1 MKHCFTLSTLFTPHR
16 LLFLLL
22 LLALTLQ
29 PQAPKAQ
36 DTLAF
41 YRFENNLFPE
51 PGFPVQDTL
60 EFSVASAYY
69 TPAGYEGS
77 AFIFLFGGNHLVS
90 NLHTI
95 NYENVY
101 ISVRIKNN
109 TSGPKV
115 FEIAYDTGMGFF
127 SDTTLNIPANNN
139 FVEFQLSLP
148 QYCWHNPGFAIRI
161 AQTTSTYWG
170 NFFIDNLLI
179 SGQYAEFSVDHIL
192 PASGPPGTQVQIHGS
207 GFLNLVNLKY
217 GSDSLFY
224 QVVNDSLILLEIPA
238 GATVSAPFTLLGSA
252 AYQSPQEFN
261 LILNS
266 GNCYT
271 GTGLFISELCEP
283 DYSTQNYN
291 KYIEI
296 YNPTQDI
303 IDLQG
308 WAVIAYCNIGHLTAD
323 SFFWNLSGY
332 IYPGQ
337 AMTCGANDPVLTA
350 IVHDFAESGW
360 IGAAGNVAFQW
371 DGQHRDGVA
380 LRHNGSI
387 VDKVIIDNPIDP
399 YDEWFKNSVLVRN
412 DSICAPSPQLDLTQ
426 WSRLQSPTSFNAG
439 DPPSTPKSHTVTC
452 QASPFTWNAYPE
464 NDSVC
469 EGGEMVFGL
478 ALDGGGYAIDYQWY
492 VHMPGDTA
500 WTPLANGAGISGA
513 QSDSLRIAQA
523 SLQWADAQFY
533 CEAEAASISCGVT
546 SRAVRAILLPT
557 PSSSISNDTIVC
569 AGSQVQ
575 LFASGGTAYLWS
587 NGSSGDTVSVT
598 PVNDGYYSVSVSNV
612 FGCTSTDS
620 VFVQVHPLPLISLS
634 PDTSLCAGDSATLF
648 ASAPNAQSYLWSTQ
662 DSTQSI
668 RVGSSPATYN
678 LSVSDFNGCQADTS
692 VSITQLQ
699 LPNVGFTFPLYM
711 TFCIGDTV
719 QIIGHNAQTYLWNG
733 IYTGDTFLM
742 VLASQMNIVNVIGT
756 DSNGC
761 SKSVTNQLP
770 IVYSLPQ
777 LSLLIT
783 EDTLCEGETTI
794 INISGA
800 STYSWNQGLGNG
812 SQKQLSPN
820 TTTTY
825 SVTGTSAQG
834 CKEDTSFT
842 ITVHPLPQVSLAAIA
857 PVCEDQSSLIL
868 SGGSPAGGT
877 YSGSNVS
884 GGIFNIAAA
893 GPGTHSIAYT
903 YLDPLTLCENSA
915 TESITV
921 NELPQVSLASFAPVC
936 EDQSSLILSGGS
948 PAGGTYSGSNVS
960 GGIFNIAAAGSGTHS
975 ITYTYLDP
983 LTLCENSATESITV
997 NDLPQLTLNLP
1008 PPFCIDDSVMLP
1020 QWVNPGGGTYSGT
1033 GISQG
1038 SFDPQ
1043 LAGAGT
1049 HQIHYHYNDANSCS
1063 ADTAF
1068 TVEVEMRYRIGGHLL
1083 YDADPARPMPN
1094 PSRVWVSSASPPYL
1108 DSSYV
1113 QNGAFRF
1120 SCLESGNYQLQ
1131 AATDV
1136 AWGGSNASD
1145 ALAAARYSVGLMSL
1159 SPLRRLAADVDM
1171 SGYVNAGDALY
1182 ILNRFVG
1189 NISSFPRP
1197 DWILPSQ
1204 TPLLQAQHLDSLVL
1218 GAICSGDV
1226 DGSHQPQG
1234 IKQEE
1239 SYAMQHSLLPIEEKE
1254 GFTANF
1260 PRIWVSS
1267 PREWGA
1273 VSLRL
1278 RIDPPEAFGGLEAL
1292 LPDAVWQYKDG
1303 ELRFAAYSLEGQP
1316 CTQEYP
1322 LFFLRNASEMIR
1334 NVAVLSGTE
1343 LADRAG
1349 GPLKEA
1355 VLLLGMPQS
1364 TVAGVQLWPNPAR
1377 DAVHIRIKGWEEGE
1391 KVRWTLHQTS
1401 GQIVKEG
1408 LERKGIFMLPVAE
1421 LVPGVYVISLDWG
1434 EGDATRTEHH
1444 RIVKTE

>member
-936 EDQSSLILSGGS
+936 VDQSSLILSGGS

>member
-936 EDQSSLILSGGS
+936 VDQSSLILSGGS

-960 GGIFNIAAAGSGTHS
+960 GGIFNITAAGPGTHS

-997 NDLPQLTLNLP
+997 YELPQVSLASFAPVCEDQSSLILSGGSP
-1008 PPFCIDDSVMLP
+1008 V
-1020 QWVNPGGGTYSGT
+1020 GGTYSG
-1033 GISQG
+1033 S
-1038 SFDPQ
+1038 
-1043 LAGAGT
+1043 
-1049 HQIHYHYNDANSCS
+1049 N
-1063 ADTAF
+1063 
-1068 TVEVEMRYRIGGHLL
+1068 
-1083 YDADPARPMPN
+1083 
-1094 PSRVWVSSASPPYL
+1094 VS
-1108 DSSYV
+1108 
-1113 QNGAFRF
+1113 G
-1120 SCLESGNYQLQ
+1120 
-1131 AATDV
+1131 
-1136 AWGGSNASD
+1136 
-1145 ALAAARYSVGLMSL
+1145 
-1159 SPLRRLAADVDM
+1159 
-1171 SGYVNAGDALY
+1171 
-1182 ILNRFVG
+1182 
-1189 NISSFPRP
+1189 
-1197 DWILPSQ
+1197 
-1204 TPLLQAQHLDSLVL
+1204 
-1218 GAICSGDV
+1218 
-1226 DGSHQPQG
+1226 
-1234 IKQEE
+1234 
-1239 SYAMQHSLLPIEEKE
+1239 
-1254 GFTANF
+1254 
-1260 PRIWVSS
+1260 
-1267 PREWGA
+1267 
-1273 VSLRL
+1273 
-1278 RIDPPEAFGGLEAL
+1278 
-1292 LPDAVWQYKDG
+1292 
-1303 ELRFAAYSLEGQP
+1303 
-1316 CTQEYP
+1316 
-1322 LFFLRNASEMIR
+1322 
-1334 NVAVLSGTE
+1334 
-1343 LADRAG
+1343 
-1349 GPLKEA
+1349 
-1355 VLLLGMPQS
+1355 
-1364 TVAGVQLWPNPAR
+1364 
-1377 DAVHIRIKGWEEGE
+1377 
-1391 KVRWTLHQTS
+1391 
-1401 GQIVKEG
+1401 
-1408 LERKGIFMLPVAE
+1408 GIFNIAE
-1421 LVPGVYVISLDWG
+1421 IGRAHV
-1434 EGDATRTEHH
+1434 
-1444 RIVKTE
+1444 

>member
-893 GPGTHSIAYT
+893 G
-903 YLDPLTLCENSA
+903 
-915 TESITV
+915 
-921 NELPQVSLASFAPVC
+921 
-936 EDQSSLILSGGS
+936 
-948 PAGGTYSGSNVS
+948 
-960 GGIFNIAAAGSGTHS
+960 SGTHS